1 MKILF
6 LILLFANFFSIIG
19 AVLIIVGLYA
29 ILWGKQNEK
38 EREKE
43 KEKEKIIVDGTR
55 PQQDVD

>member
-43 KEKEKIIVDGTR
+43 KEKIIVDGTR